1 MNSCLLVL
9 MAFLQTYE
17 FGGNRTET
25 HNYGWFIND
34 KNSPVYTWAEI
45 KTKDKL
51 TVEYLLISNETQ
63 NENWLKVEKCKDSGK
78 DYTVYRTT
86 IVRKI
91 DKKAEKE

>member
-1 MNSCLLVL
+1 MS
-9 MAFLQTYE
+9 FLSTYE

-25 HNYGWFIND
+25 YNYGWFINT
-34 KNSPVYTWAEI
+34 KNAPVYTWAEI
-45 KTKDKL
+45 KTKDKV
-51 TVEYLLISNETQ
+51 TIEYLLISNETQ
-63 NENWLKVEKCKDSGK
+63 GENWLKVEKCKDSDK